1 MLVDGEV
8 VAREILVMWKRK
20 GTRGFMWKVDFAEAN
35 YLLDM
40 DFLWMSMTKRGF
52 LTKWVVWVKKCFTS
66 HSFLVLVNWHPLK
79 GGDREGMPHCSFPFH
94 PCSGCPLYMYYSSL
108 GIPLLQY
115 VDDAM
120 FLMEGS
126 MEDYV
131 VGSICS

>member
-79 GGDREGMPHCSFPFH
+79 GGGG
-94 PCSGCPLYMYYSSL
+94 SGRDA
-108 GIPLLQY
+108 PLLLSFSSMLWMPSIY
-115 VDDAM
+115 VLLKLGHPFVA
-120 FLMEGS
+120 
-126 MEDYV
+126 V
-131 VGSICS
+131 C